1 MAYTTIDDPT
11 AYFQVKTYTGNGS
24 TNAITFDGNTNMQPD
39 FVWIKDRDTS
49 QHHRLADVVRGV
61 KKNLKSDQADAENT
75 PDSNNGLQSFDS
87 NGFTLTQDSSDH
99 GYNASGSSQVSWN
112 WKAGTSFTND
122 ASSTGVGS
130 IDSAGSFNNDAG
142 FSIVTYTG
150 NGSSGAT
157 VKHGMNQKPSMFIIK
172 DRDNSNEG
180 WMVYHT
186 SLGATKYMRLN
197 ETGAAATGSAYFN
210 NTEPT
215 SSVFTIGNNDVV
227 NKSGDKYVTYCF
239 APKQG
244 YSKFGSYTGNGNAD
258 GTFVY
263 TGFKPAWVMVKRTDS
278 SDAANWMMYDNKRLG
293 YNGGSRYLIANDS
306 GAASGSSDNLM
317 DFTSNGFKPRS
328 ASQNINRSATYI
340 YMAFAESPFVNSN
353 GVPNNAR

>member
-1 MAYTTIDDPT
+1 MAYTTIDKPSN
-11 AYFQVKTYTGNGS
+11 YFDTLIYSGNGS
-24 TNAITFDGNTNMQPD
+24 NGHAISGLDFQPDWVWLKNRNTGNTHEAFD
-39 FVWIKDRDTS
+39 S
-49 QHHRLADVVRGV
+49 VRGAT
-61 KKNLKSDQADAENT
+61 KTLYPDRSDAEYVNST
-75 PDSNNGLQSFDS
+75 GSLTSFNSD
-87 NGFTLTQDSSDH
+87 GFTVGSGD
-99 GYNASGSSQVSWN
+99 GANKSGSGIASWN

-122 ASSTGVGS
+122 ASSTGIGS

-239 APKQG
+239 AEKKG
-244 YSKFGSYTGNGNAD
+244 YSKFGSYAANENVD
-258 GTFVY
+258 GTFIY
-263 TGFKPAWVMVKRTDS
+263 LGFKPAFIILKQTNLARDWHMF
-278 SDAANWMMYDNKRLG
+278 DNKRSPFNAVG
-293 YNGGSRYLIANDS
+293 KYLRPNQSGAEDS
-306 GAASGSSDNLM
+306 GEEYV
-317 DFTSNGFKPRS
+317 DFLSNGYKIK
-328 ASQNINRSATYI
+328 NTGNRFNDAGGTYI
-340 YMAFAESPFVNSN
+340 FMAFSSEPFTTSS
-353 GVPNNAR
+353 GVPTTAR

>member
-1 MAYTTIDDPT
+1 MAYTTIDKPSN
-11 AYFQVKTYTGNGS
+11 YFDTLIYSGNGS
-24 TNAITFDGNTNMQPD
+24 NGHAISGLDFQPDWVWLKNRNTGNTHEAFD
-39 FVWIKDRDTS
+39 S
-49 QHHRLADVVRGV
+49 VRGAT
-61 KKNLKSDQADAENT
+61 KTLYPDRSDAEYVNST
-75 PDSNNGLQSFDS
+75 GSLTSFNSD
-87 NGFTLTQDSSDH
+87 GFTVGSGD
-99 GYNASGSSQVSWN
+99 GANKSGSGIASWN

-122 ASSTGVGS
+122 ASSTGIGS

-239 APKQG
+239 AEKKG
-244 YSKFGSYTGNGNAD
+244 YSKFGSYAANENVD
-258 GTFVY
+258 GTFIY
-263 TGFKPAWVMVKRTDS
+263 LGFKPAFIILKQTNLARDWHMF
-278 SDAANWMMYDNKRLG
+278 DNKRSPFNAVG
-293 YNGGSRYLIANDS
+293 KYLRPNQSGAEDS
-306 GAASGSSDNLM
+306 GEEYV
-317 DFTSNGFKPRS
+317 DFLSNGYKIK
-328 ASQNINRSATYI
+328 NTGNRFNDAGGTYI
-340 YMAFAESPFVNSN
+340 FMAFSSEPFTTSS
-353 GVPNNAR
+353 GVPATAR